1 MRITPAMITET
12 TDPLSALLSVVATLR
27 DPVQGCPWDIE
38 QDFASIVPHTIEE
51 AYEVAETIEQNNMP
65 ALQDELG
72 DLLFQVVF
80 YAQIAKERGLFDFA
94 DVVRGI
100 TAKMIRRHPHVFNP
114 NKDTL
119 SLAQQAQAWD
129 QHKVAERG
137 ENSAQGSVLDGVATT
152 LPPMTRAMK
161 LQKRAATVGFDWDN
175 PLDVTAK
182 IAEEAAELTH
192 EIKAQSSTER
202 VCDEM
207 GDLLFACVNLARKLK
222 IDPERALAGT
232 NRKFER
238 RFGFIERR
246 LAAKGVTPAQVS
258 LDQMERLWVQA
269 KQEENHVP
277 SSE

>member
-1 MRITPAMITET
+1 MTVENA
-12 TDPLSALLSVVATLR
+12 DPLSTLLSVVTTLR
-27 DPVQGCPWDIE
+27 DPVRGCPWDVE

-51 AYEVAETIEQNNMP
+51 AYEVAETIEQNDMP

-100 TAKMIRRHPHVFNP
+100 TDKMSRRHPHVFDP
-114 NKDTL
+114 NTDKL
-119 SLAQQAQAWD
+119 SLAQQSQAWD
-129 QHKVAERG
+129 RHKAAERG
-137 ENSAQGSVLDGVATT
+137 GDHADPKGILDGIAAT

-202 VCDEM
+202 VRDEM

-246 LAAKGVTPAQVS
+246 LAAKGLTPAQVS